1 MIDTIVLCGNTEDI
15 QGKSLFSWMFSKKRE
30 PNGPE
35 PKFEKLAKKQ
45 WKWIEKQ
52 LENSKFVFIFV
63 RNKIKNLNN
72 FGQYLGRILF
82 YV

>member
-72 FGQYLGRILF
+72 FGQYL
-82 YV
+82 